1 MLKGITKSGFR
12 YEIDEGFLDDYELL
26 ELIAKSEE
34 NPTLMVKIVEKILG
48 EKQKDNLIN
57 YLKKKSGKATVTE
70 MNLTLTEI
78 FENHKK
84 TKN

>member
-1 MLKGITKSGFR
+1 MLKGITKLGFR

-34 NPTLMVKIVEKILG
+34 NPTLIIKIIEKIFG
-48 EKQKDNLIN
+48 EKQKDNLVN
-57 YLKKKSGKATVTE
+57 YLKKIKGKATVTD

-78 FENHKK
+78 FNNHNS